1 MRNRFAGW
9 ILAGAAA
16 LAFSPALTAQTA
28 PPSGASTA
36 KPAPRTPEGKP
47 DLSGIWQR
55 EGGFGFRVVGEAP
68 AMLPWAAARYNASR
82 RGSRTPQERA
92 TDEYDPNSYP
102 YCLSKGFP
110 RVYDGPHPFEIVQRP
125 DRVYM
130 QFETDNQSRRIYLD
144 GRKHSEGLPATFM
157 GHSVGRW
164 DGDTLVAET
173 VGLNDLTW
181 IDGLGRPHS
190 DALRVEER
198 LRRLNHDLLEVVLR
212 FDDPKTY
219 ARPWTGRMTFP
230 LRPNFEMMENV
241 ICEDNSGE
249 AWREAVRAIKAP

>member
-1 MRNRFAGW
+1 MRNRFVDW
-9 ILAGAAA
+9 ILAGVAA
-16 LAFSPALTAQTA
+16 LVFSPLLIAQTA
-28 PPSGASTA
+28 PPSGAA
-36 KPAPRTPEGKP
+36 AGKPAPRTPDGKP

-55 EGGFGFRVVGEAP
+55 QAGFGFRVVGDGP
-68 AMLPWAAARYNASR
+68 AMLPWAEARYQASR
-82 RGSRTPQERA
+82 RGARTPQERA
-92 TDEYDPNSYP
+92 TDEFDPNAYP

-110 RVYDGPHPFEIVQRP
+110 RVYDGPHPFEIVQLP

-130 QFETDNQSRRIYLD
+130 QFETDNQARRIYLD
-144 GRKHSEGLPATFM
+144 GRKHPEGLPSTFM
-157 GHSVGRW
+157 GHSVGKW
-164 DGDTLVAET
+164 DGDTLVVET
-173 VGLNDLTW
+173 AGLNDLTW

-198 LRRLNHDLLEVVLR
+198 LRRVNQDTLEVHLT

-219 ARPWTGRMTFP
+219 TKPWTGRMPFL

-249 AWREAVRAIKAP
+249 AWREAVRAIQAP